1 MLERF
6 ETILL
11 MDYYG
16 CLLTDKQCK
25 IMNMYFN
32 EDLSLSEISEITDT
46 TRQAI
51 HDLIKRCEKQLKIYE
66 EKLQLLQK
74 NNIRN
79 TKKEELLK
87 RLKDKLNINEEVLNY
102 VEKSIDDIIS
112 A

>member
-1 MLERF
+1 MLDRF

-11 MDYYG
+11 MDYYS
-16 CLLTDKQCK
+16 CLLTDKQLK

-32 EDLSLSEISEITDT
+32 EDLSLAEISEITDT

-51 HDLIKRCEKQLKIYE
+51 HDLIKRCEKQLKVYE

-74 NNIRN
+74 NYIRN
-79 TKKEELLK
+79 KRKEELLDSLEN
-87 RLKDKLNINEEVLNY
+87 RFNLDSKLLDNI
-102 VEKSIDDIIS
+102 EKSIDDIIN